1 MPAIIEV
8 PSCGSTI
15 EDFEIVIVDSDLEN
29 QLVYDLVQ
37 IDPAAKSIKV
47 GTDDATLDGQSII
60 LKIAVMHKS
69 GAPSEKLIVS
79 IKFALGLQE
88 ALELPFDANDD
99 KDDEVR
105 DSNPGFNS
113 ILDLE
118 KELKEGGLPQ
128 I

>member
-47 GTDDATLDGQSII
+47 GTDDATLDG
-60 LKIAVMHKS
+60 
-69 GAPSEKLIVS
+69 
-79 IKFALGLQE
+79 
-88 ALELPFDANDD
+88 
-99 KDDEVR
+99 
-105 DSNPGFNS
+105 
-113 ILDLE
+113 
-118 KELKEGGLPQ
+118 
-128 I
+128 